1 MIDRRSYT
9 EYASAARTT
18 AQTGT
23 KRDGRNVRGLIIYL
37 DITAAGAG
45 GGLTVSVKGFSGE
58 NTAVAFMT
66 AAAAAAAI
74 GRFTYVLAPDD
85 MVVTN
90 SGVTLAVKM
99 PVPFEYRV
107 DVAVGN
113 SDSYT
118 YSIKVE
124 TF

>member
-23 KRDGRNVRGLIIYL
+23 KRDGRFVRGLIIYL

-58 NTAVAFMT
+58 GTAVSFFT

-85 MVVTN
+85 MATTN

-113 SDSYT
+113 ADSYT
-118 YSIKVE
+118 YSVKVE